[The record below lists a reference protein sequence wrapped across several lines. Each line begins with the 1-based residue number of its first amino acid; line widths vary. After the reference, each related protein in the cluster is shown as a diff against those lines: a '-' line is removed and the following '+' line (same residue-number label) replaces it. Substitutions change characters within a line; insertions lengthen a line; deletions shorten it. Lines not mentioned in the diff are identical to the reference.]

1 MFTSDRRNA
10 IQQII
15 AENEKADVS
24 ELAQKFHVS
33 EVTIRKDLVFLEK
46 NGIVI
51 RTHGGAVARDNMM
64 SPSGG
69 NVTPPEL
76 HRLRSIA
83 KLAAYYIADS
93 DFIYLGTGAVCSRI
107 AEELIKKEQLTVL
120 TNNVTAI
127 ALMAQNPNLHVI
139 STPGSV
145 ISKNGETMLA
155 GTDTIRYLKDKY
167 VDKAIISPDAVK
179 LNMGYSVQD
188 SGICDI
194 YKVVMENADDT
205 LIAVTSDCFNKNAFS
220 FLGDLSICSRI
231 ITDERIPD
239 TFTEYYS
246 NHDIQVFTSYDLHN
260 LEAAKQVEG

>member
-10 IQQII
+10 IQQIV
-15 AENEKADVS
+15 AENEKVDVS
-24 ELAQKFHVS
+24 ELARKFNVS

-46 NGIVI
+46 SGIVI
-51 RTHGGAVARDNMM
+51 RTHGGAVARDNVMP
-64 SPSGG
+64 PSGG
-69 NVTPPEL
+69 NLTPPEL

-83 KLAAYYIADS
+83 KLAAYYIDDS
-93 DFIYLGTGAVCSRI
+93 DFIYLGTGAVCSKI
-107 AEELIKKEQLTVL
+107 AEELSKKEQLTVL

-139 STPGSV
+139 STPGSAV
-145 ISKNGETMLA
+145 SKNGETMLT
-155 GTDTIRYLKDKY
+155 GTDTLQYLKDKY

-179 LNMGYSVQD
+179 LNTGYSVQD

-194 YKVVMENADDT
+194 YKTVMENADDT

-220 FLGDLSICSRI
+220 PLGDLSVCSRV

-239 TFTEYYS
+239 AFTEYYS
-246 NHDIQVFTSYDLHN
+246 SNDIHVFTSYDLNN
-260 LEAAKQVEG
+260 LEAARQIER